1 MSGHEK
7 LEVRCPVRIWGEV
20 CSLYRRTVV
29 CDVTVDE
36 TRAKTRR
43 DNVLYLY
50 YASEREPVWEIA
62 KRYNTSVAAIQAGNQ
77 LEGDVLEG
85 RQLLLIPMK

>member
-1 MSGHEK
+1 MSSTSIM
-7 LEVRCPVRIWGEV
+7 PVNG
-20 CSLYRRTVV
+20 S
-29 CDVTVDE
+29 
-36 TRAKTRR
+36 
-43 DNVLYLY
+43 
-50 YASEREPVWEIA
+50 PVWEIA